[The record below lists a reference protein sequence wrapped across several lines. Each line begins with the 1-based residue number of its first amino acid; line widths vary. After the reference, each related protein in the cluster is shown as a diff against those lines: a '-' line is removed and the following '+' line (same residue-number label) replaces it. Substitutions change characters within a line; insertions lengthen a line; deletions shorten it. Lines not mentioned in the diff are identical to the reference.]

1 MPFAFAA
8 SQLAG
13 SLPSRLQIDL
23 PRLARAIGVTETIH
37 YDQHIAKPLIYA
49 ASDLAALRTDDD
61 RQLPLPPVPCEFNTM
76 PNLTLMRETASAR
89 HLPCRFDCYVGA
101 LREYPWSAWTAVVA
115 IIAGSPCG

>member
-23 PRLARAIGVTETIH
+23 PRLARAIGVAETFH

-49 ASDLAALRTDDD
+49 ASDLAALRTDDH
-61 RQLPLPPVPCEFNTM
+61 RAHASIAPGSLRVQYHAKFNA
-76 PNLTLMRETASAR
+76 NA
-89 HLPCRFDCYVGA
+89 
-101 LREYPWSAWTAVVA
+101 
-115 IIAGSPCG
+115 